1 MIDVIIEKPEII
13 WFIVGL
19 FMFILELLIPGFF
32 IFFFGVGAWITA
44 LVCLIGEPSV
54 NVQILIFAVTS
65 VLSLIAL
72 RRIIQKKFFNKKQHL
87 SEEIEDEFTD
97 KEAVAVGDFGQEKYG
112 KVDFKGTT
120 WKSESE
126 SQIKDGQSVIIIKKN
141 NFTLI
146 VKPKN
151 N

>member
-87 SEEIEDEFTD
+87 SEEIEDEFTG
-97 KEAVAVGDFGQEKYG
+97 KEAVAVGDFGLEKYG

-151 N
+151 I